1 MDLLGA
7 LQAIVA
13 YFVTT
18 TLPPILSHV
27 VGALVILIV
36 GAWAMS
42 VVTRI
47 LVIGAKRSHVKPA
60 QVDLLSAAVTVAGWV
75 LIAAGILQALN
86 LNELAIAVGGSIS
99 LVALGIAAAA
109 SGNLGDIIAGVFL
122 ASDPDFGNGFV
133 IKSGEI
139 RGTVEHLDLRKTRIR
154 AEDGKLHV
162 VPNKAI
168 ESNVWIVEKR
178 PAELPPLIHHP
189 TIPPIPSILRGRH
202 KDDADPGQQA

>member
-1 MDLLGA
+1 MDLLTFVQA
-7 LQAIVA
+7 LVN
-13 YFVTT
+13 YFVAV
-18 TLPPILSHV
+18 TLGH
-27 VGALVILIV
+27 IV
-36 GAWAMS
+36 GAIGILIGGSW
-42 VVTRI
+42 VVG
-47 LVIGAKRSHVKPA
+47 VIARLLTSGARRSHVKPA
-60 QVDLLSAAVTVAGWV
+60 LVDLLGAMVLAAGWI
-75 LIAAGILQALN
+75 LIAAGVLQALN

-154 AEDGKLHV
+154 AEDGKLHI
-162 VPNKAI
+162 VPNKVI

-178 PAELPPLIHHP
+178 PADLPPLIHRP
-189 TIPPIPSILRGRH
+189 TIPPIPSILRGRR
-202 KDDADPGQQA
+202 KDNADPGQQA

>member
-42 VVTRI
+42 IVTRI

-75 LIAAGILQALN
+75 LIAAGILQALS

-99 LVALGIAAAA
+99 LVALGIATAA
-109 SGNLGDIIAGVFL
+109 SGNLGDWL
-122 ASDPDFGNGFV
+122 L
-133 IKSGEI
+133 I
-139 RGTVEHLDLRKTRIR
+139 RTSEMGL
-154 AEDGKLHV
+154 
-162 VPNKAI
+162 
-168 ESNVWIVEKR
+168 
-178 PAELPPLIHHP
+178 
-189 TIPPIPSILRGRH
+189 
-202 KDDADPGQQA
+202 

>member
-27 VGALVILIV
+27 VGALVIGIV

-42 VVTRI
+42 IVTRI

-75 LIAAGILQALN
+75 LIAAGILQALS

-99 LVALGIAAAA
+99 LVALGIATAA

-139 RGTVEHLDLRKTRIR
+139 EGVIERIDLRKTRIR
-154 AEDGKLHV
+154 AQDGKLHI

-168 ESNVWIVEKR
+168 ESNVWIVEQR
-178 PAELPPLIHHP
+178 PTAPVP
-189 TIPPIPSILRGRH
+189 TGRSSILPNIPGLHGRH
-202 KDDADPGQQA
+202 KSDTGPAEQ

>member
-47 LVIGAKRSHVKPA
+47 LVIGEERSHVKQA
-60 QVDLLSAAVTVAGWV
+60 QVDLVSEAVTVAGWV
-75 LIAAGILQALN
+75 LIAG
-86 LNELAIAVGGSIS
+86 
-99 LVALGIAAAA
+99 
-109 SGNLGDIIAGVFL
+109 
-122 ASDPDFGNGFV
+122 GFV
-133 IKSGEI
+133 QCRHYSDGLS
-139 RGTVEHLDLRKTRIR
+139 VELRC
-154 AEDGKLHV
+154 DSMG
-162 VPNKAI
+162 
-168 ESNVWIVEKR
+168 
-178 PAELPPLIHHP
+178 
-189 TIPPIPSILRGRH
+189 
-202 KDDADPGQQA
+202 

>member
-1 MDLLGA
+1 MDIFGA
-7 LQAIVA
+7 LQAMIV
-13 YFVTT
+13 YFFTI

-27 VGALVILIV
+27 IGALAILI
-36 GAWAMS
+36 GGSWAMS

-47 LVIGAKRSHVKPA
+47 LVLGARRAHVKPA
-60 QVDLLSAAVTVAGWV
+60 LVDLLAAGVTAAGWV

-99 LVALGIAAAA
+99 LVALGIATAA

-139 RGTVEHLDLRKTRIR
+139 VGVIERIDLRKTRIR
-154 AEDGKLHV
+154 TEDGKLHII
-162 VPNKAI
+162 PNKMI
-168 ESNVWIVEKR
+168 ESNVWIVERR
-178 PAELPPLIHHP
+178 PAAPAP
-189 TIPPIPSILRGRH
+189 TGHGSINLHMPGRR
-202 KDDADPGQQA
+202 KPDAGTAEQ